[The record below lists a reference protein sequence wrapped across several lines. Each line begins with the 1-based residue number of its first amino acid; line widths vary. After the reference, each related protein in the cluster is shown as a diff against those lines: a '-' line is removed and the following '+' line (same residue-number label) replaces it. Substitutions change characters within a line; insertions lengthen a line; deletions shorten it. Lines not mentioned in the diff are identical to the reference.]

1 MDRVGI
7 IARCLALMLCLA
19 RAGLAQSS
27 TAELGRRLQTST
39 DCRVRVQ
46 SALALGHLGDPAARL
61 PLEKALDS
69 DPRASV
75 RAAAATALGV
85 LGDKQAVP
93 ALERHEDDASL
104 TVRQSVQEALA
115 ALGGDAEA
123 QSTKVLLQIGYLR
136 NLSQDEAPA
145 LATALRRA
153 SRTGFDGLVGVRIV
167 TDPNL
172 ATTEQALPVIKVT
185 GILKELTVSETEGK
199 LVCEARVEYVL
210 HRMPAQ
216 IIEALVR
223 GNAKATVSARIVDD
237 QRAFDELRRKVVEA
251 AVASAMRRTP
261 EALHKVTQ

>member
-1 MDRVGI
+1 MNRVGI
-7 IARCLALMLCLA
+7 IAPCLMLTLSLA
-19 RAGLAQSS
+19 MAGHAQSG
-27 TAELGRRLQTST
+27 TAELARRLETSR

-46 SALALGHLGDPAARL
+46 SALALGHVGDQAARL
-61 PLEKALDS
+61 PLERALDS

-75 RAAAATALGV
+75 RAAAAVALGV
-85 LGDKQAVP
+85 LGDRRAVP

-115 ALGGDAEA
+115 ALRGDAEA
-123 QSTKVLLQIGYLR
+123 QTTKVLLQVGYLR

-172 ATTEQALPVIKVT
+172 ATTEQALPVVKVT
-185 GILKELTVSETEGK
+185 GILKELTMSVTKGK

-210 HRMPAQ
+210 HRMPGQ
-216 IIEALVR
+216 ILEALVR
-223 GNAKATVSARIVDD
+223 GNAKATVSASVRDD
-237 QRAFDELRRKVVEA
+237 QRAFDDLRRRVVEA

-261 EALHKVTQ
+261 EALRRVTQ